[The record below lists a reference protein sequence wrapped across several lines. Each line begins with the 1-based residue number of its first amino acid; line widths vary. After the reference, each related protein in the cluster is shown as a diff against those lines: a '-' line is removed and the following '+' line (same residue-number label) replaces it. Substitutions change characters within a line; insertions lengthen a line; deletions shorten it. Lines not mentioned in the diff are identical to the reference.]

1 MPLTKA
7 TQNVVEG
14 IVSTGST
21 GVSAGSFQVGQ
32 QYKITSLGT
41 TTQSQWNTIAGTT
54 GQTYVVGSLF
64 TAATNGASSGNGA
77 AAVARTLANRFAD
90 VVNVKDFGAVGNG
103 IADDRALI
111 LNAFNLS
118 NGKRI
123 YFPAGTYL
131 IATPL
136 SAPNGSKVY
145 MEAGSSFVT
154 NTPTNVDYVWEKY
167 NTAPVAGSTM
177 QIDKLIENS
186 SYPLRNEGGLWPH
199 NTYTYFGISKEMTPT
214 TVPNTSFQ
222 ESPATNT
229 FVYTTNSGVLASA
242 LGLMSDISGETTNS
256 KSFAANFIARN
267 GSGVTNTKLVGL
279 EIDIQPAIGTTISGE
294 SAGLYINAFTLAGC
308 GNAIQIDGVA
318 GGKFSNGVVI
328 NNIKS
333 DGAAF
338 ADIAGLNCQ
347 YGLALTNGTY
357 SFAAIA
363 LNANK
368 SIRFWG
374 NDITKTTSIYSD
386 VDDHLNI
393 SLYKDL
399 LVTATDG
406 TENVLIA
413 AFRNADANSPVRI
426 FTANAYGFNGAA
438 TAMSVGK
445 NSVTSRSINAGGTIN
460 ASGADYAE
468 YEIKNST
475 CGVVAKGQ
483 IIGFD
488 SNGHITDKWNDS
500 VSFGVKSTNP
510 NIVGGDTW
518 DSNVGNPPQEPSIP
532 VAAKAKPEKQ
542 QSIQS
547 QYSDAI
553 EEEYQKA
560 ILEWEADVARYESE
574 MVCYNSKKVDYDLE
588 FFKWQEN
595 LEIARQV
602 VDRIAYCGKT
612 PVNIFGT
619 SVGDYIIPEQ
629 DGDGIT
635 AIAVKNPTF
644 NQYQIAVGRVRKI
657 LEDGRAEIVVKPI

>member
-1 MPLTKA
+1 MSANIKA
-7 TQNVVEG
+7 SVDGTQAIIGVGGVDQMTVSNAGVVTANSFVG
-14 IVSTGST
+14 SASSATALATGST
-21 GVSAGSFQVGQ
+21 
-32 QYKITSLGT
+32 T
-41 TTQSQWNTIAGTT
+41 
-54 GQTYVVGSLF
+54 
-64 TAATNGASSGNGA
+64 
-77 AAVARTLANRFAD
+77 ARTLANRFAD
-90 VVNVKDFGAVGNG
+90 VVNAKDFGADPTGVVDSGG
-103 IADDRALI
+103 FI
-111 LNAFNLS
+111 LNAFNAS

-136 SAPNGSKVY
+136 SAPNGSKAY
-145 MEAGSSFVT
+145 MEAGSSFAT
-154 NTPTNVDYVWEKY
+154 NTPTNVDYVWEQY
-167 NTAPVAGSTM
+167 NTAPVAGSIM

-186 SYPLRNEGGLWPH
+186 NYPLKNEGGLWPH

-214 TVPNTSFQ
+214 TVPNTVFQ

-229 FVYTTNSGVLASA
+229 FVYTTNTGVLASA
-242 LGLMSDISGETTNS
+242 LGLMSDINGETADS

-267 GSGVTNTKLVGL
+267 GSGATNTKLVGL
-279 EIDIQPAIGTTISGE
+279 EIDIQPAIGTTVSGE
-294 SAGLYINAFTLAGC
+294 TAGLYINAFTLAGC
-308 GNAIQIDGVA
+308 GSAIQIDGVS

-338 ADIAGLNCQ
+338 ADIAGLSCQ

-363 LNANK
+363 LNADK
-368 SIRFWG
+368 YIRFWG
-374 NDITKTTSIYSD
+374 NDITKTTRIYSD
-386 VDDHLNI
+386 TDDHLNI

-413 AFRNADANSPVRI
+413 AFRNYDGNSPVRI
-426 FTANAYGFNGAA
+426 FTADAFGFSSAA

-445 NSVTSRSINAGGTIN
+445 NSTTNRSINAGGTIN

-483 IIGFD
+483 VIGFD

-518 DSNVGNPPQEPSIP
+518 GSSVGNPPQEPSLP

-542 QSIQS
+542 QSIRS

-574 MVCYNSKKVDYDLE
+574 MDSYNAKKTDYDLE
-588 FFKWQEN
+588 FSKWQEN
-595 LEIARQV
+595 LETARQV

-612 PVNIFGT
+612 PVNVFGA

-635 AIAVKNPTF
+635 AIAVKTPTL
-644 NQYQIAVGRVRKI
+644 NQYQVSVGRVRKI
-657 LEDGRAEIVVKPI
+657 LEDGRSEIVVKPI

>member
-1 MPLTKA
+1 MSLIKANAVQVGQSPTA
-7 TQNVVEG
+7 TQNFTLAVPPSPDGTIKLARGNSGATTQDVLSVDASG
-14 IVSTGST
+14 NINGLVKSTGST
-21 GVSAGSFQVGQ
+21 
-32 QYKITSLGT
+32 
-41 TTQSQWNTIAGTT
+41 
-54 GQTYVVGSLF
+54 
-64 TAATNGASSGNGA
+64 TARS
-77 AAVARTLANRFAD
+77 LANRFAD

-103 IADDRALI
+103 VADDRTSI
-111 LNAFNLS
+111 LNAFNAS
-118 NGKRI
+118 NKKRI

-131 IATPL
+131 VATPL

-154 NTPTNVDYVWEKY
+154 NTPTNVDYVWEQY
-167 NTAPVAGSTM
+167 NTAPVAGSIM
-177 QIDKLIENS
+177 QIEKLIENNS
-186 SYPLRNEGGLWPH
+186 VPLKNEGGIWST

-214 TVPNTSFQ
+214 TVPNIVFQ
-222 ESPATNT
+222 DAPATNT

-242 LGLMSDISGETTNS
+242 VGVMSDINATTSNA

-267 GSGVTNTKLVGL
+267 NGGGVTNTKLVGL
-279 EIDIQPAIGTTISGE
+279 EIDIEPSIGTTVSGQ
-294 SAGLYINAFTLAGC
+294 SAGLYINCFNIDGC
-308 GNAIQIDGVA
+308 GAAIQT
-318 GGKFSNGVVI
+318 GGISGGTFSNGVVV

-338 ADIAGLNCQ
+338 ADMVGLSCQ

-374 NDITKTTSIYSD
+374 NDITKTTNIYSD
-386 VDDHLNI
+386 TDDHLNI

-399 LVTATDG
+399 LVTATNG

-413 AFRNADANSPVRI
+413 AFRNSDGNSPVRI
-426 FTANAYGFNGAA
+426 FTSNAFGFNGAA
-438 TAMSVGK
+438 TALSVGK
-445 NSVTSRSINAGGTIN
+445 NSITSRSINAGGTIN

-518 DSNVGNPPQEPSIP
+518 GSSAGNLPQEPSIP
-532 VAAKAKPEKQ
+532 IAAKVKPEKHQ
-542 QSIQS
+542 TIRS
-547 QYSDAI
+547 QYSVVL

-560 ILEWEADVARYESE
+560 ILEWETDVARYESE
-574 MVCYNSKKVDYDLE
+574 MVSYNSKKVDYDLE
-588 FFKWQEN
+588 FSKWQEN

-612 PVNIFGT
+612 PVNILGA

-635 AIAVKNPTF
+635 AIAAKNPNF

-657 LEDGRAEIVVKPI
+657 LEDGRSEIVVKPI